1 MNRVNHDTL
10 IALLLL
16 IMCGTFFFASFD
28 IRVPDYGTLPP
39 TAWPRAIL
47 TFLTILSVIYLV
59 QSIKNPPEAIQ
70 PVGGLKGLISEY
82 KNPLWCFALYLVFL
96 LTLPVFGM
104 LIGGI
109 LFVFS
114 MLTVLGGRGRSNL
127 LQHIL
132 IAVLSVGLM
141 WGLFTYALNVMLPE
155 GMLISFTQL

>member
-1 MNRVNHDTL
+1 MMNRVNRDT
-10 IALLLL
+10 IISLLLL
-16 IMCGTFFFASFD
+16 IMCGTFFVASFD

-47 TFLTILSVIYLV
+47 TFLTILCVIYLV
-59 QSIKNPPEAIQ
+59 QSIKYPAK
-70 PVGGLKGLISEY
+70 PVESDSGLKVLISEF

-96 LTLPVFGM
+96 VTLPILGM

-132 IAVLSVGLM
+132 IAILSIGLM
-141 WGLFTYALNVMLPE
+141 WSLFTYALNVMLPE
-155 GMLISFTQL
+155 GTLISFN

>member
-1 MNRVNHDTL
+1 MINRLNRDTI
-10 IALLLL
+10 IAILLLV
-16 IMCGTFFFASFD
+16 MCGTFFVASFE

-47 TFLTILSVIYLV
+47 TFLTLLSVIYLI
-59 QSIKNPPEAIQ
+59 QSIKNPPETTRS
-70 PVGGLKGLISEY
+70 VGGLRGLISEY
-82 KNPLWCFALYLVFL
+82 KNPLWCFALYLAFL
-96 LTLPVFGM
+96 VTLPFFGM

-132 IAVLSVGLM
+132 IAILSISLM
-141 WGLFTYALNVMLPE
+141 WSLFTYALNVMLPE
-155 GMLISFTQL
+155 GTLISFN

>member
-1 MNRVNHDTL
+1 MINPLNRDTI
-10 IALLLL
+10 IAILLLV
-16 IMCGTFFFASFD
+16 MCGTFFVASFE

-47 TFLTILSVIYLV
+47 TFLTLLSVIYLI
-59 QSIKNPPEAIQ
+59 QSVKNSPETTRS
-70 PVGGLKGLISEY
+70 VGGLRGLISEY
-82 KNPLWCFALYLVFL
+82 KNPLWCFALYLAFL
-96 LTLPVFGM
+96 VTLPFFGM

-132 IAVLSVGLM
+132 IAILSIGLM
-141 WGLFTYALNVMLPE
+141 WSLFTYALNVMLPE
-155 GMLISFTQL
+155 GTLISFN